1 MKYSELKKQFIAS
14 LRGVGK
20 GRRSLH
26 TLFSDWLEIAAI
38 ALHQLPYQSGDL
50 AKDSAFE
57 SFEKNYLE
65 RIKPY
70 SREELNAFSKLLHI
84 TTFAHHIGYG
94 DFLGE
99 IASEAELLNRRG
111 GQFFTPY
118 HLCRAMAKMTFGD
131 VKAHVEEK
139 GLLLVAE
146 PASGSGALV
155 IASAEE
161 IASQGVHPCSCVQFD
176 CTDIS
181 RDAFNMAYIQLS
193 ALGLQAVVRHGN
205 TLSMEFW
212 ENRPTPQLRLFDK
225 WLKQKQRSIRLEKAL
240 RDLLMLGDNSRNL
253 HTSTA
258 QQKTAVASAEP
269 MSQQNASSQD
279 DSLPVR
285 ATLFDLDAFSSGGT
299 KRDRRRCKADVVLRN
314 EQMELPLES

>member
-1 MKYSELKKQFIAS
+1 MKYSELKKQFVAS
-14 LRGVGK
+14 LRGAGG

-26 TLFSDWLEIAAI
+26 LLFSDWLEIAAI

-50 AKDSAFE
+50 DNDSTFE
-57 SFEKNYLE
+57 SFEQSYLE
-65 RIKPY
+65 RIKTY
-70 SREELNAFSKLLHI
+70 NREELNVFSKLLHI

-118 HLCRAMAKMTFGD
+118 HLCRAITKMTFGN

-139 GLLLVAE
+139 GLLIVAE

-181 RDAFNMAYIQLS
+181 RDAFNMTYIQLS

-212 ENRPTPQLRLFDK
+212 ESRPTPQLRLFDK
-225 WLKQKQRSIRLEKAL
+225 WLKQKQRSQRLEKTL
-240 RDLLMLGDNSRNL
+240 RDLLSIDGDSHSA

-258 QQKTAVASAEP
+258 QQNT
-269 MSQQNASSQD
+269 SSQD
-279 DSLPVR
+279 DSLSVR
-285 ATLFDLDAFSSGGT
+285 ATLFDLNAFSSNGT

-314 EQMELPLES
+314 EQMELPLDQ

>member
-1 MKYSELKKQFIAS
+1 MKHSELKKQFVTS
-14 LRGVGK
+14 LRGVSD
-20 GRRSLH
+20 GRHSIH

-50 AKDSAFE
+50 DKDNTFE
-57 SFEKNYLE
+57 SFEKSYLE

-70 SREELNAFSKLLHI
+70 SREELNVFSKLLHI
-84 TTFAHHIGYG
+84 TMIAHHIGYG

-99 IASEAELLNRRG
+99 IASETELLNRRG

-131 VKAHVEEK
+131 VRAHVEEK

-181 RDAFNMAYIQLS
+181 RDAFNMTYIQLS

-212 ENRPTPQLRLFDK
+212 ESRPTPQLRLFDK
-225 WLKQKQRSIRLEKAL
+225 WLNQKQRSLRLEKAL
-240 RDLLMLGDNSRNL
+240 RDFLSIDSTSRST

-258 QQKTAVASAEP
+258 QQ
-269 MSQQNASSQD
+269 NISSQG
-279 DSLPVR
+279 DSVPVR
-285 ATLFDLDAFSSGGT
+285 ATLFDLDAFSSSGR
-299 KRDRRRCKADVVLRN
+299 KCDRRRCKADVVLRN
-314 EQMELPLES
+314 EQIELPLDQ